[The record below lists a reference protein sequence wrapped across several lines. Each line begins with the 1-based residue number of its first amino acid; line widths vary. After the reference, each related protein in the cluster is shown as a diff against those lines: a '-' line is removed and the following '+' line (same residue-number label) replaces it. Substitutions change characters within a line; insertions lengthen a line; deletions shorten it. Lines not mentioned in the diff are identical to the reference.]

1 MLSLLWEVQEL
12 KIIKNKRG
20 EKLLKTKSSLDTVT
34 LSGIQSI
41 QCLYLRNAA
50 FIHLTAIFKS
60 IYCSLTVQWLI
71 AKVDTQSKLSLKSII
86 NIFRL
91 KSWEQVYIFKF
102 VFLNE
107 AFQQAIHLWTSK
119 LFLLQLQS
127 PEPYSRL
134 RNSVAIEEG

>member
-1 MLSLLWEVQEL
+1 MLSLLWEAQEL

-86 NIFRL
+86 NIFGL

-102 VFLNE
+102 VFLDE
-107 AFQQAIHLWTSK
+107 ALIFTYE
-119 LFLLQLQS
+119 LLNYFC
-127 PEPYSRL
+127 YSCRAL
-134 RNSVAIEEG
+134 SRIVDSETLLP